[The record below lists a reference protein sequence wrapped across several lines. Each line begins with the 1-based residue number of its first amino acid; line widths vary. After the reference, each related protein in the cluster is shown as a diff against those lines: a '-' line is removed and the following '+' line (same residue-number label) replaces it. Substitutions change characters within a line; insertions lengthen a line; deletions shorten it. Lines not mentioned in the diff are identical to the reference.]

1 MDDGRSRPS
10 IRATV
15 EEVNEATAIRC
26 ARNEVKEPPVGLFRR
41 NASKSEAVSQDA
53 PAGIQDTAAPT
64 GDDAAQAPAATDATG
79 AARGPFDSQD
89 VKTMGPRVDLGAI
102 WLPVMPGLQLRMEID
117 KASGKITGV
126 STTLGQ
132 SGLQVQAFAA
142 PRTWGIWD
150 EIREEI
156 ATSITKQGG
165 TVDDVPGPF
174 GRELIARI
182 PAVGPDGQ
190 QAVRPA
196 RFVGVDGPRW
206 FLRGVLTGQAAVD
219 AEAARALESVFAN
232 VVVVRD
238 GSPRPP
244 RDLLTLTL
252 PNQGK
257 APGAAPAAA
266 GADGAAP
273 QTPSF
278 DPLTRGPE
286 ITETR

>member
-1 MDDGRSRPS
+1 
-10 IRATV
+10 
-15 EEVNEATAIRC
+15 
-26 ARNEVKEPPVGLFRR
+26 VGLFRR
-41 NASKSEAVSQDA
+41 NASKSPADEATSEAVAEEAVESDEV
-53 PAGIQDTAAPT
+53 
-64 GDDAAQAPAATDATG
+64 PAADEAE
-79 AARGPFDSQD
+79 APRRGPFDAAD
-89 VKTMGPRVDLGAI
+89 VGTMGPRVDLGAL
-102 WLPVMPGLQLRMEID
+102 WLPVLPGLELRMEID
-117 KASGKITGV
+117 KRTEKVTGV
-126 STTLGQ
+126 SATLGP

-142 PRTWGIWD
+142 PRTEGIWD
-150 EIREEI
+150 EVRAEI
-156 ATSITKQGG
+156 AASVTGQGG

-182 PAVGPDGQ
+182 PAQTPDGR

-219 AEAARALESVFAN
+219 AEAARPLESVFAN

-238 GSPRPP
+238 NSPRPP

-252 PNQGK
+252 PNQAG
-257 APGAAPAAA
+257 APAA
-266 GADGAAP
+266 DGVAE

-286 ITETR
+286 ITEIR